1 MSATQT
7 EILDKISSMTVLE
20 LSELITMGDGSN
32 DIPML
37 EAAGLS
43 IAWHAKPK
51 VRPHAK
57 QAFDFAP
64 LSGVLALFD

>member
-1 MSATQT
+1 MDSSFSMDKARIHYQT
-7 EILDKISSMTVLE
+7 RE

>member
-1 MSATQT
+1 
-7 EILDKISSMTVLE
+7 
-20 LSELITMGDGSN
+20 
-32 DIPML
+32 ML

-64 LSGVLALFD
+64 LSGLLALFS

>member
-1 MSATQT
+1 
-7 EILDKISSMTVLE
+7 
-20 LSELITMGDGSN
+20 MGDGSN

-43 IAWHAKPK
+43 IAWHAKPA

-57 QAFDFAP
+57 YAFDFAP
-64 LSGVLALFD
+64 LSGLLALIKASKGLN